1 MLALHEL
8 CAGYGR
14 ISVLDRVTLDVASG
28 ELLGVLGH
36 NGMGKTTLLRAIVGE
51 IPATHGSIRFD
62 GAEITQ
68 LPTHRRARLGI
79 GYVPQGRRIFPALTV
94 RENLRFAAQASGSN
108 GANGRDGTTAAHGAS
123 GAHRANAARV
133 ARGGDVV
140 ERVLAELPA
149 LGRLLERQGGSLS
162 GGEQQIL
169 ALARCLC
176 TEPRL
181 VLLDEPTEGIQPSI
195 VEQMAELLRTLHRS
209 RGLTIVL
216 VEQNLDFVRAL
227 AERVAVLEKGR
238 ITRVVDAQEPG
249 ATQALLE
256 LTGFSPR

>member
-1 MLALHEL
+1 MTHNGAGPMLELQALQ
-8 CAGYGR
+8 AGYGR
-14 ISVLDRVTLDVASG
+14 ISILNEVALEVAQG

-36 NGMGKTTLLRAIVGE
+36 NGMGKTTLMRAIIGE
-51 IPATHGSIRFD
+51 IAATRGTIRFD
-62 GAEITQ
+62 GTELTR
-68 LPTHRRARLGI
+68 LPSHRRARLGI

-94 RENLRFAAQASGSN
+94 RENLRFAAQAS
-108 GANGRDGTTAAHGAS
+108 
-123 GAHRANAARV
+123 RA
-133 ARGGDVV
+133 GDEVI

-149 LGRLLERQGGSLS
+149 LVRLLDRQGGLLS

-195 VEQMAELLRTLHRS
+195 VEQMVELLRSLHRS

-216 VEQNLDFVRAL
+216 VEQNLDFVHAL

-238 ITRVVDAQEPG
+238 ITHVVDAKDP
-249 ATQALLE
+249 QAVQTLHE
-256 LTGFSPR
+256 LAGFSQQR

>member
-1 MLALHEL
+1 MRSDARPMLGLHALH
-8 CAGYGR
+8 AGYGR
-14 ISVLDRVTLDVASG
+14 ISILDDVTIDVAQG

-36 NGMGKTTLLRAIVGE
+36 NGMGKTTLMRAIIGE
-51 IPATHGSIRFD
+51 IPTSRGTIHFD
-62 GAEITQ
+62 GTDVTRLRPHQ
-68 LPTHRRARLGI
+68 RARLGI

-94 RENLRFAAQASGSN
+94 RENLRFAAQAS
-108 GANGRDGTTAAHGAS
+108 
-123 GAHRANAARV
+123 RA
-133 ARGGDVV
+133 GEEVV

-149 LGRLLERQGGSLS
+149 IARLLDRQGGLLS

-195 VEQMAELLRTLHRS
+195 VEQMGELLRSLHRS

-216 VEQNLDFVRAL
+216 VEQNLDFVHAL

-238 ITRVVDAQEPG
+238 ITHVVDAKDPHAVQ
-249 ATQALLE
+249 TLHE
-256 LTGFSPR
+256 LAGFPQRH

>member
-1 MLALHEL
+1 MLEL
-8 CAGYGR
+8 RELRAGYGR
-14 ISVLDRVTLDVASG
+14 IPILDGVTLDVAAG

-36 NGMGKTTLLRAIVGE
+36 NGMGKTTLMRTIVGE
-51 IPATHGSIRFD
+51 LAATHGSVRLD
-62 GAEITQ
+62 GVELTR
-68 LPTHRRARLGI
+68 LPPHRRARLGV

-94 RENLRFAAQASGSN
+94 RENLRFAAQAS
-108 GANGRDGTTAAHGAS
+108 
-123 GAHRANAARV
+123 RAGN
-133 ARGGDVV
+133 DVV

-149 LGRLLERQGGSLS
+149 LVRLLDRQGGSLS

-176 TEPRL
+176 TSPRL

-195 VEQMAELLRTLHRS
+195 VEQMAALLHELHR
-209 RGLTIVL
+209 RHGLTIVL

-238 ITRVVDAQEPG
+238 ITHVVDMKEAG
-249 ATQALLE
+249 AARALLE
-256 LTGFSPR
+256 LAGFPQR

>member
-1 MLALHEL
+1 MLEL
-8 CAGYGR
+8 RELRAGYGR
-14 ISVLDRVTLDVASG
+14 IPILDGVTLDVAAG

-36 NGMGKTTLLRAIVGE
+36 NGMGKTTLMRTIVGE
-51 IPATHGSIRFD
+51 LAATHGSVRLD
-62 GAEITQ
+62 GVELTR
-68 LPTHRRARLGI
+68 LPPHRRARLGV

-94 RENLRFAAQASGSN
+94 RENLRFAAQAS
-108 GANGRDGTTAAHGAS
+108 
-123 GAHRANAARV
+123 RAGN
-133 ARGGDVV
+133 DVV

-149 LGRLLERQGGSLS
+149 LVRLLDRQGGSLS

-176 TEPRL
+176 TSPRL

-195 VEQMAELLRTLHRS
+195 VEQMAALLRELHR
-209 RGLTIVL
+209 RHGLTIVL

-238 ITRVVDAQEPG
+238 ITHVVDMKEAG
-249 ATQALLE
+249 AARALLE
-256 LTGFSPR
+256 LAGFPQR